1 MGSDALI
8 PCTFTVDKPPVDPK
22 YFAVFWYFK
31 GNVTL
36 SYDDVVETQDPR
48 FSLNTINSLNGDA
61 SLSIS
66 SVMMSDKGAYTCS
79 ILYSPERKEK
89 EVTLYVQAAPVIK
102 ITGSPIDISKESVL
116 TCNITR
122 FYPENI
128 DVKWFKDGV
137 IIDRVSVSKPQRNP
151 DGTYS
156 VTSTVTTTPTEED
169 GNHTFSCRVQ
179 HESLPQPLQEN
190 FQLEHPDKKDTFLP
204 IILGIAA
211 AVIVL
216 IVCVGAY
223 LAYRFCK
230 GKEHRRKV
238 QNNGEELVPL
248 TGVSPPHVEDIEIP
262 DQIQCNQE
270 VTLRCNISRYPK
282 NLTVTWL
289 KYDPETKQTAPVDQR
304 KGYKTPTL
312 QRDEQQD
319 HTYIST
325 ARLVFTPSYES
336 DDGAVFTCRV
346 EHPSLKG
353 AIERRTKPLHV
364 TGRHVGRGAGTSD
377 GRDAGTSDGRGA
389 GTSDRRGAGTS
400 DGRGAGTSDR
410 RGAGTSDG
418 RGAGTSD
425 GRGAGTSDGRGAGTS
440 DGRGAGTSDGRGAGT
455 SDGRGAGTSDGRG
468 AGTSDGRGAGTSDGR
483 GAGTPDGRGAG
494 TSDGR
499 GAGTSDGRGA
509 GTSDGRGAGT
519 SDGRGAGTS
528 DGRDAGMSDGR
539 GTKKHL
545 TGPSVGP
552 GNTVT
557 NQPKLG
563 NVEKTM
569 KENIG
574 KTSKNS
580 QQQSIIEELQRVTQ
594 ERRLRQEGTPQ
605 KHCTPASHNVELS
618 PKITDMSSVQNTVR
632 GRESSQQSERGERP
646 IGGTERQTGAPE
658 LVRTENVTK
667 PRKRPSTSE
676 AVSDGQAHTH
686 TMTDEKKGNATET
699 TKETSSHVERA
710 PRTQTEEDPSIRES
724 VEEQSD
730 VCKEKKADPQTETPP
745 EDPNHTH
752 REPGTETKADP
763 QTETPPEDPNH
774 THREP
779 GTETKADP
787 QRETPPEDPNQRRK

>member
-364 TGRHVGRGAGTSD
+364 TGLTRPPAVPVQPPRGRTSNFETLYATANLDLEDIQNNLSDSFPGRHV
-377 GRDAGTSDGRGA
+377 
-389 GTSDRRGAGTS
+389 
-400 DGRGAGTSDR
+400 
-410 RGAGTSDG
+410 G

-440 DGRGAGTSDGRGAGT
+440 NGGVVEKDLM
-455 SDGRGAGTSDGRG
+455 
-468 AGTSDGRGAGTSDGR
+468 
-483 GAGTPDGRGAG
+483 
-494 TSDGR
+494 
-499 GAGTSDGRGA
+499 
-509 GTSDGRGAGT
+509 
-519 SDGRGAGTS
+519 
-528 DGRDAGMSDGR
+528 GMSG
-539 GTKKHL
+539 
-545 TGPSVGP
+545 GP
-552 GNTVT
+552 GITVT
-557 NQPKLG
+557 NQPKMRT
-563 NVEKTM
+563 VENSK
-569 KENIG
+569 KENMLR
-574 KTSKNS
+574 TSKTS
-580 QQQSIIEELQRVTQ
+580 QQQKIKKDTERVT
-594 ERRLRQEGTPQ
+594 
-605 KHCTPASHNVELS
+605 
-618 PKITDMSSVQNTVR
+618 
-632 GRESSQQSERGERP
+632 
-646 IGGTERQTGAPE
+646 
-658 LVRTENVTK
+658 
-667 PRKRPSTSE
+667 
-676 AVSDGQAHTH
+676 
-686 TMTDEKKGNATET
+686 
-699 TKETSSHVERA
+699 
-710 PRTQTEEDPSIRES
+710 
-724 VEEQSD
+724 
-730 VCKEKKADPQTETPP
+730 
-745 EDPNHTH
+745 
-752 REPGTETKADP
+752 
-763 QTETPPEDPNH
+763 
-774 THREP
+774 
-779 GTETKADP
+779 
-787 QRETPPEDPNQRRK
+787 